1 MTRTPPGTSR
11 PGMSPDTSPDMHADI
26 PAGMRDDT
34 RPGGVPAD
42 GPPGGTDALPASL
55 GWSAIWHLESGA
67 DTAFGQPLPERAA
80 GPGHPM
86 RPVREDTLRRYE
98 ARINRVIDHIAADP
112 ARDFTLDELAGAA
125 PFSRFHFHRIFAG
138 LTGETVQ
145 AFIRRLRMDRAANML
160 AFAPDANVTEVAMHC
175 GFSSSQNF
183 ARAFRERFD
192 MTPSEFRRRR
202 HYRTG
207 ADREGACC
215 LLADPF
221 REHPARPANGNAG
234 NVPATGVEYQQAMRG
249 AEDRP
254 PPQHP
259 EPSCA
264 WSLPGNP
271 PSRDEIPWLPDGPP
285 HVRLDPDSARS
296 DAMNVEVKEM
306 PAYRVAYLRHIGP
319 YASETIGPVWGRLM
333 AQAGQRGLLRPG
345 VPGFGISWD
354 NPEVT
359 PPEHCRYDAC
369 IEIGPDVDALE
380 LADAGISVQTLP
392 GGLYAEYRSMIACDG
407 FFKAWNDMYS
417 QWLPASG
424 WQCDDRPGY
433 ELYHDMLGCPPEGPW
448 DVGICVAV
456 RPL

>member
-1 MTRTPPGTSR
+1 MTRSPFDIALRTVPGTAPAAAAAPAASPSAADIPGQGASAPSYTGVFTDYAPPGT
-11 PGMSPDTSPDMHADI
+11 
-26 PAGMRDDT
+26 
-34 RPGGVPAD
+34 
-42 GPPGGTDALPASL
+42 
-55 GWSAIWHLESGA
+55 
-67 DTAFGQPLPERAA
+67 DTAFGLPRPEGLPL
-80 GPGHPM
+80 
-86 RPVREDTLRRYE
+86 REDTLRRYE
-98 ARINRVIDHIAADP
+98 ARINRVIDYIAADP

-125 PFSRFHFHRIFAG
+125 PFSRFHFHRIFSG
-138 LTGETVQ
+138 LVGETLH

-160 AFAPDANVTEVAMHC
+160 AFAPALSVTDVAMHC

-192 MTPSEFRRRR
+192 MTPSEYRRRR
-202 HYRTG
+202 HYQTG
-207 ADREGACC
+207 ADREGARC

-221 REHPARPANGNAG
+221 RAHAG
-234 NVPATGVEYQQAMRG
+234 NGKARNARSGGPVYPPSMCNEAAGRDGATGSVA
-249 AEDRP
+249 
-254 PPQHP
+254 QHS
-259 EPSCA
+259 EPSGIPA
-264 WSLPGNP
+264 LPGTVP
-271 PSRDEIPWLPDGPP
+271 LHGDMPWFPGGPP

-296 DAMNVEVKEM
+296 DAMNVEVSEK

-333 AQAGQRGLLRPG
+333 AWAGQRGLVRPG
-345 VPGFGISWD
+345 VPGFGVSWD

-369 IEIGPDVDALE
+369 VAIGPEVDALE
-380 LADAGISVQTLP
+380 LAEAGISVQTLP
-392 GGLYAEYRSMIACDG
+392 GGLYAEYRSMIPCDG
-407 FFKAWNDMYS
+407 FFRAWNDMYT